1 MPSLGRVFGLKD
13 FVAPTNC
20 SSPNVLVVNADHDWP
35 VYVSPGILLL
45 LCYTVTSL
53 LKLRAHQPTDQVST
67 QASALRPPP
76 PQAGARG
83 LSLTSGLHRGRRRL
97 GTMTHGRWS

>member
-1 MPSLGRVFGLKD
+1 MFGFKD

-20 SSPNVLVVNADHDWP
+20 SSPNVLVINADHDWP

-53 LKLRAHQPTDQVST
+53 LKLHARQPADQVST
-67 QASALRPPP
+67 QASALHPPP
-76 PQAGARG
+76 P
-83 LSLTSGLHRGRRRL
+83 
-97 GTMTHGRWS
+97 

>member
-97 GTMTHGRWS
+97 GTMTHGRLS